1 MGLWAWS
8 RHVASRQ
15 VRTRLDTRLADF
27 EHDPEHLSGGG
38 ANPRGTVWAT
48 INRLT
53 KTLSSASASSP
64 MAAGERLRPVL
75 GNFVRRLAQLVV
87 FTRRR
92 TPKLSAN
99 GSRFVWTVFD
109 RDVALQN
116 PGSHDCCFRHRFS
129 IVHHAVF
136 MT

>member
-1 MGLWAWS
+1 MHRAAARGRVWL
-8 RHVASRQ
+8 
-15 VRTRLDTRLADF
+15 LA
-27 EHDPEHLSGGG
+27 
-38 ANPRGTVWAT
+38 
-48 INRLT
+48 
-53 KTLSSASASSP
+53 SASALFS
-64 MAAGERLRPVL
+64 
-75 GNFVRRLAQLVV
+75 RRLAQLVV

-116 PGSHDCCFRHRFS
+116 PGSHDCCFRHGFS